1 MRQIPFFGVVA
12 DPQSYLNV
20 LYLLLAFPLG
30 IGYFV
35 FLVTGTSLGIG
46 LAIIW
51 VGIPILLIV
60 LVVSWALCQFE
71 RALAVLL
78 LKEDIP
84 PVARDDPSA
93 GSGAGVSGLSI
104 EERLFVNV
112 WRRLKAHLSNRL
124 TWTGIVYLLLK
135 FPAGIASFVVVVT
148 LVSLTFAFVGAPL
161 YYSVDDGIDLGV
173 WQVDVLWEAAI
184 LSVAGVFVGFISLN
198 VMNVAAFL
206 SGRLARVMLG
216 RLH

>member
-35 FLVTGTSLGIG
+35 FLVTGTSLAVG

-71 RALAVLL
+71 RALAVML

-84 PVARDDPSA
+84 PMAREDRSA
-93 GSGAGVSGLSI
+93 GAGAGVSGLSI
-104 EERLFVNV
+104 EERLFVSV
-112 WRRLKAHLSNRL
+112 WRRLKAHLANRL

-161 YYSVDDGIDLGV
+161 YYGVDDGIDLGV
-173 WQVDVLWEAAI
+173 WQIDMLWEAAI
-184 LSVAGVFVGFISLN
+184 LSVAGVFLGFISLN

>member
-35 FLVTGTSLGIG
+35 FLVTGTSLGVG

-78 LKEDIP
+78 LKEDTSHGSRRP
-84 PVARDDPSA
+84 LRRSRGWSFGPQHRGAPVR
-93 GSGAGVSGLSI
+93 
-104 EERLFVNV
+104 ERVAPAQGTPGQQV
-112 WRRLKAHLSNRL
+112 DMDRHRLPAFEVPGRNRL
-124 TWTGIVYLLLK
+124 LCRRRGH
-135 FPAGIASFVVVVT
+135 
-148 LVSLTFAFVGAPL
+148 LTFAFVGAPL
-161 YYSVDDGIDLGV
+161 YYGVDDGIYLGV
-173 WQVDVLWEAAI
+173 WQIDMLWEAAI
-184 LSVAGVFVGFISLN
+184 LSVAGVFLGFISLN